1 MGDRRH
7 RDWERSGETGD
18 RQGDGRQAG
27 RHETVRQGDS
37 DMDSKNIFV
46 LLLRAK
52 QRNFLPSGNS
62 ASKHFM
68 GKVPRKFSKLILS
81 GLALALFTWP
91 AATTLALSPYRFV
104 SRLYA
109 TARVNVRHREE
120 KKVCF
125 LGHFHCKNCLLSIT
139 FSSFFL

>member
-91 AATTLALSPYRFV
+91 AATTLALSLSFRQSIV
-104 SRLYA
+104 C
-109 TARVNVRHREE
+109 HRKGERQT
-120 KKVCF
+120 
-125 LGHFHCKNCLLSIT
+125 S
-139 FSSFFL
+139 